1 MEAILKRLLDAE
13 IKAQHLVN
21 QADGEH
27 EHIIREAL
35 ADAQAANERFTAR
48 IPELQSSFV
57 DKAQERATQA
67 VGEIQRR
74 YEERLAML
82 KQLAE
87 EHREQAIAAAIA
99 VILDPK
105 QV

>member
-13 IKAQHLVN
+13 VKAQHLVD
-21 QADGEH
+21 QADGER
-27 EHIIREAL
+27 ELIIREAL

-48 IPELQSSFV
+48 IPELQSSFI

-67 VGEIQRR
+67 VGEMRRR

-87 EHREQAIAAAIA
+87 ERREEAIEAAVA
-99 VILDPK
+99 VVLDPS

>member
-21 QADGEH
+21 QADGERDR
-27 EHIIREAL
+27 IIREAL
-35 ADAQAANERFTAR
+35 ADAQAANERFTVR
-48 IPELQSSFV
+48 IPEIQSSFI

-67 VGEIQRR
+67 VGEMQRR
-74 YEERLAML
+74 YEERLATL
-82 KQLAE
+82 KRLAE
-87 EHREQAIAAAIA
+87 ERSEEAIAATIA
-99 VILDPK
+99 VVLDSR